1 MGSQMGTVLE
11 TSITSSPSAR
21 RVVRGVGAVVSHA
34 ALTRVLVYVQSPYMA
49 TSSPRTER
57 IELRAQPARARR
69 IRQAAKLRGQS
80 LSAFMLEAASTQAEE
95 VLASGKATVVRAA
108 FFDELWAALSR
119 RPQASAALAKR
130 SAARRRVTQRG

>member
-1 MGSQMGTVLE
+1 
-11 TSITSSPSAR
+11 
-21 RVVRGVGAVVSHA
+21 
-34 ALTRVLVYVQSPYMA
+34 
-49 TSSPRTER
+49 
-57 IELRAQPARARR
+57 
-69 IRQAAKLRGQS
+69 
-80 LSAFMLEAASTQAEE
+80 MLEAASTQAEE